1 MIEDLREI
9 GRSIIVASLI
19 YIILIILT
27 QNYVVKG
34 KSMFPNLDDGQRVL
48 VNKFIYFRIFSLD
61 NSEIVIGDKFIFGG
75 PKRDEVV
82 VFKSPQLF
90 QKEAIVKRIIWLPG
104 DWIEIKNGIVL
115 VNSKPTS
122 ENFGFTSSISFD
134 EKMKVPE
141 SMYFVLGDNRN
152 YSNDSRLFGFVS
164 SDEIIG
170 RVWVTYWPFS
180 EFRIFG

>member
-1 MIEDLREI
+1 MEGL
-9 GRSIIVASLI
+9 
-19 YIILIILT
+19 
-27 QNYVVKG
+27 K
-34 KSMFPNLDDGQRVL
+34 
-48 VNKFIYFRIFSLD
+48 
-61 NSEIVIGDKFIFGG
+61 
-75 PKRDEVV
+75 DEVV

-90 QKEAIVKRIIWLPG
+90 QKEAIVKRIIGLPG